1 MDTNGP
7 LDVHSLRPRGASG
20 AWSEPG
26 DELALPAGRHTLEAR
41 VALRSIVPV
50 DHLEIVRA
58 GEVVAQLPL
67 AGDRTS
73 LDATVTLPPAA
84 GAGWYVARAFS
95 DRSRHPVLDFY
106 PFGTTSPI
114 YVAAG
119 GAPVRSAGD
128 ASYFLT
134 WIDRVRAAAEAHRGW
149 NTAAEKDK
157 VEAQLA
163 EARAIFEKLR

>member
-1 MDTNGP
+1 
-7 LDVHSLRPRGASG
+7 VER
-20 AWSEPG
+20 PG

-41 VALRSIVPV
+41 VSLRSIAPV
-50 DHLEIVRA
+50 DHLEIVRG

-73 LDATVTLPPAA
+73 LDATVTLPPASA
-84 GAGWYVARAFS
+84 SGWYVARAFS

-114 YVAAG
+114 YVAVG

-128 ASYFLT
+128 ASYFLS

-149 NTAAEKDK
+149 NTPAEK
-157 VEAQLA
+157 EAVLA
-163 EARAIFEKLR
+163 QVTKARAVFEKLR